1 MNFAISI
8 KKRFLNNITKIIELV
23 SELNDEIYDDD
34 KWLVFGQLNKINP
47 LIDELIDCI
56 WLIIY
61 NKK

>member
-34 KWLVFGQLNKINP
+34 KWLVYVQLNKINP